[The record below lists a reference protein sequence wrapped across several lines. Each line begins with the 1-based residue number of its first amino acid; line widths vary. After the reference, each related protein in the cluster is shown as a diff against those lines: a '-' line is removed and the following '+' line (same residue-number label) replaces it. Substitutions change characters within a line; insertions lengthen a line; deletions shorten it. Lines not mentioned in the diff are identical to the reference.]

1 MTYGYNADVV
11 FGNTTADVLDHAKS
25 LLGSLID
32 ERESEEVRHDSSNQL
47 RKQSCSTHAAL

>member
-11 FGNTTADVLDHAKS
+11 FGNTTADVWDHAKS

-32 ERESEEVRHDSSNQL
+32 ERESEEVRHNSPDHL
-47 RKQSCSTHAAL
+47 RKQFPFTYII

>member
-11 FGNTTADVLDHAKS
+11 FGNTTADIWDHAKS

-32 ERESEEVRHDSSNQL
+32 ERDSEEVRHFPDHM
-47 RKQSCSTHAAL
+47 RKPFRFTHTA

>member
-11 FGNTTADVLDHAKS
+11 FGNTTADVWDHAKS

-32 ERESEEVRHDSSNQL
+32 ERESEEVRHYFPDQL
-47 RKQSCSTHAAL
+47 RKQS